1 MNTQSNT
8 YTFLYASIM
17 VVLVAAVLSFAALQ
31 LKPRQTRN
39 IEIEKKQDIL
49 KAVNVA
55 STPENAEELYNKLI
69 VKALIVNSNGDVIS
83 EDKDATFGVDLK
95 IENAKQNVTDR
106 QLPIFIFNKE
116 GVGEKMIIP
125 ILGKGMWGPI
135 WGFISLNPD
144 GKTIYGA
151 TFGNKGETPGLGAEI
166 SKPEFQKPFTGKQIF
181 DEAGM
186 FTSLALVKGGGAK
199 GHPHQFD
206 AVSGGT
212 VTSKGLEAML
222 RDNLSSYEKYLK
234 SSK

>member
-8 YTFLYASIM
+8 YTFLYASIL
-17 VVLVAAVLSFAALQ
+17 VVLVAAVLSFTALQ
-31 LKPRQTRN
+31 LKPRQAKN
-39 IEIEKKQDIL
+39 KEIEKKQDIL

-55 STPENAEELYNKLI
+55 STPENAEELYNQYI
-69 VKALIVNSNGDVIS
+69 VKAIIVNSDGGITS
-83 EDKDATFGVDLK
+83 EDKNATFDVDLK
-95 IENAKQNVTDR
+95 IENSKKNVAER
-106 QLPIFIFNKE
+106 KLPIFTFNKE
-116 GVGEKMIIP
+116 GLGEKLIIP
-125 ILGKGMWGPI
+125 IRGRGMWGPI
-135 WGFISLNPD
+135 WGYISMEPD

-166 SKPEFQKPFTGKQIF
+166 SKAEFQKPFTGKQIF
-181 DEAGM
+181 DESGK
-186 FTSLALVKGGGAK
+186 FTSLKLVKGTAQ

-222 RDNLSSYEKYLK
+222 QDNLSSYEKFLK